1 LQVSGFLFTFAL
13 GYKTMVVHPLG
24 RTSDAQLVSAGL
36 FLCLQSYSRDILLR
50 LHYLVKLNCPR
61 VSHRFVTN
69 GKCSRFSVSAPVRFA
84 GMVTKRCIMQQ
95 LTLQFEGFADEMQQP
110 ADASAAKQQAAH
122 AIRSGASAVVN
133 NCSLTGKKL
142 FPNWEVKIPSLGI
155 TLTKANLGEACLAAV
170 SVVGGFALMFFA
182 AIIQG

>member
-1 LQVSGFLFTFAL
+1 
-13 GYKTMVVHPLG
+13 M
-24 RTSDAQLVSAGL
+24 
-36 FLCLQSYSRDILLR
+36 
-50 LHYLVKLNCPR
+50 
-61 VSHRFVTN
+61 
-69 GKCSRFSVSAPVRFA
+69 CSRFSVSSPVGFA
-84 GMVTKRCIMQQ
+84 GMLTTQCFMQQ

-122 AIRSGASAVVN
+122 AILDGASAVVN

-155 TLTKANLGEACLAAV
+155 TLTKADLPMMAFAAA
-170 SVVGGFALMFFA
+170 SVIGGFALMFFA